1 MTLHGRNEALK
12 AFKEEYCRQFPEV
25 ISVGTGSIYKI

>member
-1 MTLHGRNEALK
+1 MKLILLILK
-12 AFKEEYCRQFPEV
+12 AFKEEYCRQFPEL